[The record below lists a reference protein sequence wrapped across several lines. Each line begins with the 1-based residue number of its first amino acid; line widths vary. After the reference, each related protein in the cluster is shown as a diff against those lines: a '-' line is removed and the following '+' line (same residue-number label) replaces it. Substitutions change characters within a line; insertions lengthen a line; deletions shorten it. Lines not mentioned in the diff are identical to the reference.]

1 LLISNRHR
9 FIFVHVP
16 KTAGQSMARALEPY
30 ADQRPKQGL
39 RRLMSH
45 LPVPEFPDNLAPPI
59 HGSGPL
65 GPVEADLAG
74 F

>member
-1 LLISNRHR
+1 
-9 FIFVHVP
+9 
-16 KTAGQSMARALEPY
+16 MARALEPY

-45 LPVPEFPDNLAPPI
+45 LPVPEFPDNLALPI